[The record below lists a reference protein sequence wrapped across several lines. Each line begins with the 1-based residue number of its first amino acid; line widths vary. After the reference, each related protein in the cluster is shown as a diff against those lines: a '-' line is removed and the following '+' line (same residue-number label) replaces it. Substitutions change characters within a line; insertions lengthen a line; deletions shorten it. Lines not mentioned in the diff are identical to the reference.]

1 MNELDDVILSA
12 VAREDLPFAVAMIG
26 NRDGTVWSGSA
37 GEANPGRAAG
47 EDTVFRI
54 FSMTKAIGGLAAMLL
69 VDRGRLSLD
78 AEVESLLPEFAQMRL
93 LESIGPDGPVLRKPA
108 RRATVRQLA
117 THTSGL
123 SYEFWNPLIS
133 RYQQATGSPGILA
146 GTQAAMFYPLT
157 FEPGERWDYGIG
169 IDWLGLVV
177 QAVDGRR
184 IDQFCREEILE
195 PLGMRDTAFEPD
207 RSMGDRLAGVKIR
220 GEDGRFAD
228 FAISPP
234 PNPEVYGMGH
244 ALYSTA
250 GDYLRFLRMVL
261 NHGVLDGRRLL
272 SENGVATM
280 LSNHIG
286 VLQVP
291 PLKTAAPPIS
301 ADVDLL
307 PGTRK
312 THGIAFMRF
321 EDGAPGMRGPGS
333 QGWAGVLNTHY
344 WIDPARDIA
353 AVLMTQ
359 SLPFGEPRF
368 LAAYEAFELATYRHA
383 RRHPG

>member
-1 MNELDDVILSA
+1 MSELTDVISSA
-12 VAREDLPFAVAMIG
+12 VAREDLPFAVGMVG
-26 NRDGTVWSGSA
+26 NSSGTVWSGSA
-37 GEANPGRAAG
+37 GQSSPGRNAG

-69 VDRGRLSLD
+69 VDRGKLSLD
-78 AEVESLLPEFAQMRL
+78 TEVESILPEFSEVRL
-93 LESIGPDGPVLRKPA
+93 LESMGPDGPVLRKPA
-108 RRATVRQLA
+108 RRATVRHLA
-117 THTSGL
+117 THTSGFT
-123 SYEFWNPLIS
+123 YEFWNPLVP
-133 RYQQATGSPGILA
+133 RYQEATGLPSILA
-146 GTQAAMFYPLT
+146 GTKASMFYPLT

-177 QAVDGRR
+177 QAVSGRR
-184 IDQFCREEILE
+184 IDQFCQDEILQ
-195 PLGMRDTAFEPD
+195 PLGMHDTAFEPD
-207 RSMGDRLAGVKIR
+207 PSLGDRLAGVKIR

-228 FAISPP
+228 FAIAPP

-261 NHGVLDGRRLL
+261 NRGTLDGHRIL
-272 SENGVATM
+272 SESGVATM
-280 LSNHIG
+280 LANHIG
-286 VLQVP
+286 RLKVP
-291 PLKTAAPPIS
+291 PLKTAAPPLT

-307 PGTRK
+307 PGTLK

-321 EDGAPGMRGPGS
+321 EEGASGMRGPGS
-333 QGWAGVLNTHY
+333 HGWAGVLNTHY

-359 SLPFGEPRF
+359 SLPFAEPRF
-368 LAAYEAFELATYRHA
+368 MATYEAFERATYRHA
-383 RRHPG
+383 AG

>member
-1 MNELDDVILSA
+1 MSELDDLIRAA
-12 VAREDLPFAVAMIG
+12 VAREDMPFAVAMIG
-26 NRDGTVWSGSA
+26 NSRGTVWSASA
-37 GEANPGRAAG
+37 GRSSPGREASA
-47 EDTVFRI
+47 DTVFRV

-69 VDRGRLSLD
+69 VERGKLSLD
-78 AEVESLLPEFAQMRL
+78 TEVESILPEFSELRL
-93 LESIGPDGPVLRKPA
+93 IESFGPNGPVLRKPA
-108 RRATVRQLA
+108 RRATVRHLA
-117 THTSGL
+117 THTSGF
-123 SYEFWNPLIS
+123 SYEFWNALVPQ
-133 RYQQATGSPGILA
+133 YQQASGSPSILA
-146 GTQAAMFYPLT
+146 GTKASMFYPLT

-184 IDQFCREEILE
+184 IDQFCREEILQ
-195 PLGMRDTAFEPD
+195 PLAMHDTAFEPD
-207 RSMGDRLAGVKIR
+207 PAWLDRLAAVKIR

-228 FAISPP
+228 FEIAPP

-244 ALYSTA
+244 ALYATA

-261 NHGVLDGRRLL
+261 NRGTLDGCRLL
-272 SENGVATM
+272 SESSVATM
-280 LSNHIG
+280 LCNHIG
-286 VLQVP
+286 TLQVAPLKSTAP
-291 PLKTAAPPIS
+291 PLS

-312 THGIAFMRF
+312 THGITFMRF
-321 EDGAPGMRGPGS
+321 EEGAPGMRGPGS
-333 QGWAGVLNTHY
+333 HGWAGVLNTHY

-368 LAAYEAFELATYRHA
+368 MATYEAFERAAYRHA
-383 RRHPG
+383 AG

>member
-1 MNELDDVILSA
+1 MSELDDVIRGA
-12 VAREDLPFAVAMIG
+12 VAREDMPFAVGMVG
-26 NRDGTVWSGSA
+26 SSSGTVWSGSA
-37 GEANPGRAAG
+37 GPSNPGRDAG

-54 FSMTKAIGGLAAMLL
+54 FSMSKAIGGLAAMLL
-69 VDRGRLSLD
+69 VDRGKLSLD
-78 AEVESLLPEFAQMRL
+78 TEVESILPEFSEVRL
-93 LESIGPDGPVLRKPA
+93 LESIGQGGPVLRKPA
-108 RRATVRQLA
+108 RRATVRHLA
-117 THTSGL
+117 THTSGF
-123 SYEFWNPLIS
+123 SYEFWNPLVPQ
-133 RYQQATGSPGILA
+133 YQQATGSPSILA
-146 GTQAAMFYPLT
+146 GTKASMFYPLS

-184 IDQFCREEILE
+184 VDRFCQEEILQ
-195 PLGMRDTAFEPD
+195 PLGMHDTAFEPEP
-207 RSMGDRLAGVKIR
+207 SLGDRLAGVKIR
-220 GEDGRFAD
+220 GEDGRFGD
-228 FAISPP
+228 FAIAPP
-234 PNPEVYGMGH
+234 ANPEVYGMGH

-261 NHGVLDGRRLL
+261 NRGTLDGRRLL
-272 SENGVATM
+272 SESGVATM
-280 LSNHIG
+280 LANHIG
-286 VLQVP
+286 TLQVP
-291 PLKTAAPPIS
+291 VLKTTAPPLT

-321 EDGAPGMRGPGS
+321 EQGAPGMRGPGS
-333 QGWAGVLNTHY
+333 HGWAGVLNTHY

-368 LAAYEAFELATYRHA
+368 MATYEAFERATYRHA
-383 RRHPG
+383 AE